1 MNAVGLG
8 GRSPVHILQREKRE
22 VLRDLAVTGPGRG
35 RCAAETAVRDDSKHN
50 VRTTF
55 VQSLFTS
62 QYQPPFTLATTRCQK
77 IRIFGVSKRGG
88 TQA

>member
-35 RCAAETAVRDDSKHN
+35 PCAAETGVSVDSKPN
-50 VRTTF
+50 IRTTLCNAYLDC
-55 VQSLFTS
+55 SINPHLLL
-62 QYQPPFTLATTRCQK
+62 QPSVVRKLGNPGF
-77 IRIFGVSKRGG
+77 
-88 TQA
+88 